1 MSRNYLLPAGLFFF
15 FLSTFLFQGTK
26 KPSEPLPFVVCI
38 GQSNMAGRG
47 DLLPEDVDTLLP
59 DLHIRLWNDEDAWE
73 RAYPPLNKYSNIRK
87 DMSMQ
92 QMGPAW
98 SMAHELAFVLDSV
111 GVLVNARGGS
121 SIQEW
126 KKGGDYYDKT
136 MERVK
141 EAMKKGTLIG
151 MIWHQG
157 ESDRNKADKYPEL
170 LAELVADFRSEVN
183 IADLPVVI
191 GEIGN
196 WKGNSVAI
204 NAVLQ
209 QAPKNIPNLACVSAT
224 DLTHKGDSLH
234 FSREAQLL
242 LGKRYAA
249 ALLSLIN
256 Q

>member
-1 MSRNYLLPAGLFFF
+1 MNKNDFLRFWLFAA
-15 FLSTFLFQGTK
+15 LSVLLFQCTK
-26 KPSEPLPFVVCI
+26 KAPKFLPFIVCM

-47 DLLPEDVDTLLP
+47 DLLPEDMDTLSP
-59 DLHIRLWNDEDAWE
+59 DLYIRIWNDQNTWE
-73 RAYPPLNKYSNIRK
+73 RAYPPLNKYANIRK
-87 DMSMQ
+87 DISIQ

-98 SMAHELAFVLDSV
+98 SMAHELAVVLDSV

-136 MERVK
+136 IERVR
-141 EAMKKGTLIG
+141 EAMKKGTLVG

-157 ESDRNKADKYPEL
+157 ESDRNKADKYLESL
-170 LAELVADFRSEVN
+170 SELVSDFRSDVN
-183 IADLPVVI
+183 IPDLPVVV
-191 GEIGN
+191 GEVGN
-196 WKGNSVAI
+196 WKGNSLAI

-209 QAPKNIPNLACVSAT
+209 QASKTIPHLACVSAT

-249 ALLSLIN
+249 AVLSLIN